1 MNKSYHEIR
10 HTCQLVD
17 FQYKLAGNSGLWVE
31 VYQDDTHEYRAL
43 FPKDTTLV
51 TDLPITITK
60 HEIAT

>member
-10 HTCQLVD
+10 HSCRLVD

-31 VYQDDTHEYRAL
+31 VYEDSTHEYHAL

-51 TDLPITITK
+51 TDLPLTITK
-60 HEIAT
+60 HEIAK